1 MRRRRIGGGRAAIA
15 RRKEDESRFTQTGAR
30 MAGATLSHV
39 QEQLRVF
46 RANLEEFA
54 RKYKDDI
61 RKDPLFRRE
70 FQVHTAFIL
79 IGIFFLI
86 LCSCGGMREWVLL

>member
-15 RRKEDESRFTQTGAR
+15 RRREDESRFTQTGAR

-61 RKDPLFRRE
+61 RKDPMFRRE
-70 FQVHTAFIL
+70 FQVRERPPP
-79 IGIFFLI
+79 FLPP
-86 LCSCGGMREWVLL
+86 S

>member
-46 RANLEEFA
+46 RANLEEF
-54 RKYKDDI
+54 
-61 RKDPLFRRE
+61 
-70 FQVHTAFIL
+70 
-79 IGIFFLI
+79 
-86 LCSCGGMREWVLL
+86 VLLLGWCIQLYRMLTEMLA